1 MGSVGCCRVCRHHSH
16 LIVCARSC
24 SIRGFGDS
32 MVDRTAEFLL
42 LHGGHRL
49 PNDSAASATDCSAA
63 HAFPQHS
70 AAHTAAHTATNPAT
84 HPAHIAAAPAT
95 QPPAPADPYNC
106 EDGFANWQA
115 GWSVP
120 KKEWCCRVHGKGC
133 PNQGGGGCVSPIATS
148 PPYDCDAGFANWMA
162 GWSVAKKAW
171 CCSNRGKGCP
181 PAAGG
186 CA

>member
-1 MGSVGCCRVCRHHSH
+1 MAPRRGGVAESTTFAASLTQAPPPADPYNCAVGQYFGWDGAKKEWCCRIHH
-16 LIVCARSC
+16 IC
-24 SIRGFGDS
+24 GQP
-32 MVDRTAEFLL
+32 T
-42 LHGGHRL
+42 
-49 PNDSAASATDCSAA
+49 
-63 HAFPQHS
+63 Q
-70 AAHTAAHTATNPAT
+70 
-84 HPAHIAAAPAT
+84 AP
-95 QPPAPADPYNC
+95 PPADPYNC

-115 GWSVP
+115 GWSVA
-120 KKEWCCRVHGKGC
+120 KKVWCCRVHGKGC
-133 PNQGGGGCVSPIATS
+133 PNQGGGGCVTPIGTTS